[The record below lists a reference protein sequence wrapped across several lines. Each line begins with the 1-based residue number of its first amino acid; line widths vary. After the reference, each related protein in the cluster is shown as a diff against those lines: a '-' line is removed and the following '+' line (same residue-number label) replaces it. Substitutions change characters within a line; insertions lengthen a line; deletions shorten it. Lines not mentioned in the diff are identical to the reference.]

1 MKEDESKAKEPATA
15 AEETTTEQQ
24 SESTQSVAAPEA
36 LDTASGSASGE
47 NVEQPAG
54 APSDGEGCE
63 SVTVVIIA
71 RDEKHGKL
79 MARSVK
85 KNLIG
90 VDADIQLVNGDN
102 LCDTDIETLLNHM
115 PHIRTERLILMT
127 EGMVILNPVMLGD
140 VSVVKAVKAGQY
152 FDFFTQTP
160 VLMHK
165 SALQGLIDALVKA
178 DRLHSDV
185 VNDYFPG
192 ILPTNFTPVLI
203 GDWTKD
209 PWLLPVISK
218 DPNIAIVK
226 KYAEWKKFMHVGPGS
241 WSEGMVKFLEER
253 FPE

>member
-1 MKEDESKAKEPATA
+1 MKKDESKTKTPAAA
-15 AEETTTEQQ
+15 AEKTATEQQ
-24 SESTQSVAAPEA
+24 SENTKSVAAAEA
-36 LDTASGSASGE
+36 PDTESETGTDM
-47 NVEQPAG
+47 AG
-54 APSDGEGCE
+54 QDVPRDGEGCE

-71 RDEKHGKL
+71 SDEKHLAL
-79 MARSVK
+79 MGRSVK
-85 KNLIG
+85 ENLKG
-90 VDADIQLVNGDN
+90 VDADIHGVTGDN
-102 LCDTDIETLLNHM
+102 LKDTLVETLAEHLQHVG
-115 PHIRTERLILMT
+115 TERIILMT

-140 VSVVKAVKAGQY
+140 VSVVKAVKDGQY
-152 FDFFTQTP
+152 LDFLTKTP

-165 SALQGLIDALVKA
+165 SALQDLIDALVKD

-192 ILPTNFTPVLI
+192 ILPTNFMPILI

-226 KYAEWKKFMHVGPGS
+226 KYAEWKKFMHIGPDS
-241 WSEGMVKFLEER
+241 WSDGMVRFLEER

>member
-1 MKEDESKAKEPATA
+1 MKEDESKTKKTA
-15 AEETTTEQQ
+15 AAAEKTATEQQ
-24 SESTQSVAAPEA
+24 SENAKSVAAAEA
-36 LDTASGSASGE
+36 PDTESE
-47 NVEQPAG
+47 AG
-54 APSDGEGCE
+54 TDMAGQDVPSDGKGCE

-71 RDEKHGKL
+71 SDEKHLVL
-79 MARSVK
+79 MVRSVK
-85 KNLIG
+85 ENLKG
-90 VDADIQLVNGDN
+90 VDAEIHGLTGDN
-102 LCDTDIETLLNHM
+102 LKDTLVETLAEHI
-115 PHIRTERLILMT
+115 PHIQTERIILMT
-127 EGMVILNPVMLGD
+127 EGMIILNPVMLGD

-152 FDFFTQTP
+152 FDFFTKTP

-226 KYAEWKKFMHVGPGS
+226 KYAEWKKFMHVGPDS